1 MGCKFIILFLYLF
14 IGLIKK
20 YKSSTFKIKFK
31 KYVSPPLKDFILSIY
46 NNDIYISL
54 KIGNPHQN
62 MDKIFLKSNTHE
74 FMIANKTIEK
84 NNYNNSE
91 SSTSKIVS
99 VSQYYQLQYTFKGYI
114 IKDHFYLNNNENE
127 NNNVDLIEIQNITFI
142 YASRINIDNY
152 TAIIGLKLDEN
163 GVKKAKSL
171 PEQLNELKYIKDSTW
186 MIKYTSEKEG
196 NFFLGEILNE
206 NVFPGFNKE
215 EYRKTNA
222 IIFGHYLSWDLL
234 FAQIE
239 FKNIKLNGPMQAN
252 LDFNF
257 GLISCSNEYYNSI
270 KNEFFNT
277 HLKKGICNEYL
288 YDYEDINNKIENIKS
303 KFNYIVCKKSLNI
316 KKFPK
321 IKFYHTELDFV
332 FELTYEDVFVTSN
345 NKVYF
350 LCINEIKNNQRWILG
365 KTFFKKYNIIFD
377 HGAKTIGI
385 YGNYAKNKVNWIIL
399 EWFIVIILFLAFI
412 FLLYTFIRRYRLNN
426 YKSFEKRIKVDELN
440 EQFYGEYKKEIN
452 FKEIKEEN
460 KIIDGN

>member
-1 MGCKFIILFLYLF
+1 MSYIFATLFLYLF
-14 IGLIKK
+14 VGLIKK
-20 YKSSTFKIKFK
+20 FKSSTFKIKFK
-31 KYVSPPLKDFILSIY
+31 KNILPPLEDYILSNY

-62 MDKIFLKSNTHE
+62 MDKIYLKSDSHE

-84 NNYNNSE
+84 NNYNNSI

-99 VSQYYQLQYTFKGYI
+99 ASQYYQLKYTYKGYI
-114 IKDHFYLNNNENE
+114 IKEHFYLSNNENNHE
-127 NNNVDLIEIQNITFI
+127 DLIEIQNLTFI
-142 YASRINIDNY
+142 YATRININNY

-171 PEQLNELKYIKDSTW
+171 PDQLNELKYIKESNW
-186 MIKYTSEKEG
+186 MIKYISENDG
-196 NFFLGEILNE
+196 NFFLGEILND
-206 NVFPGFNKE
+206 NVFPGFNKK
-215 EYRKTNA
+215 EYRKTNT
-222 IIFGHYLSWDLL
+222 IIYGNYLSWDLL

-252 LDFNF
+252 LDFNL

-270 KNEFFNT
+270 KNEFFNSY
-277 HLKKGICNEYL
+277 LKRGICKEYL
-288 YDYEDINNKIENIKS
+288 YYYEDINNRIENIKS

-332 FELTYEDVFVTSN
+332 FELTYEDVFAISN
-345 NKVYF
+345 DKIYF

-377 HGAKTIGI
+377 HGAKTIGL
-385 YGNYAKNKVNWIIL
+385 YGNYNKNRRNLIIL
-399 EWFIVIILFLAFI
+399 EWVIVIILFLAFI

-426 YKSFEKRIKVDELN
+426 YKSFEKKIKVDELN
-440 EQFYGEYKKEIN
+440 EEFYG
-452 FKEIKEEN
+452 
-460 KIIDGN
+460 

>member
-1 MGCKFIILFLYLF
+1 MGSKFILLFLCLF

-31 KYVSPPLKDFILSIY
+31 KYVSPLKNFILSNY
-46 NNDIYISL
+46 NNEIYISL

-62 MDKIFLKSNTHE
+62 IDKIFLKSDTHE
-74 FMIANKTIEK
+74 FMIANKTIDK
-84 NNYNNSE
+84 SNYNNSE

-99 VSQYYQLQYTFKGYI
+99 ISQYYQLKYTFKGYI
-114 IKDHFYLNNNENE
+114 IKEHFYLDNNE
-127 NNNVDLIEIQNITFI
+127 NNNDNLIEIQNITFI
-142 YASRINIDNY
+142 YASIINIDNY
-152 TAIIGLKLDEN
+152 TAILGLKLDEN

-186 MIKYTSEKEG
+186 MIQYTSNHEG
-196 NFFLGEILNE
+196 NIFIGEILNT

-234 FAQIE
+234 FTQIE
-239 FKNIKLNGPMQAN
+239 LKNIKLNGPMQAN

-270 KNEFFNT
+270 KNEFFNNY
-277 HLKKGICNEYL
+277 LKKGICNEYL
-288 YDYEDINNKIENIKS
+288 YDYEDINNRIDNIKS
-303 KFNYIVCKKSLNI
+303 KFNYITCKKSLNY

-332 FELTYEDVFVTSN
+332 FELTYEDVFITSN
-345 NKVYF
+345 DKVYF

-365 KTFFKKYNIIFD
+365 KAFFKKYNVIFD

-385 YGNYAKNKVNWIIL
+385 YMNYSKNKVKWIIL
-399 EWFIVIILFLAFI
+399 EWFIVIILFLSFL